1 MKHNYWYIAAAAALW
16 FLLLPGCT
24 NRKVSPTEEPES
36 QLPPAAPL
44 PSTANSDAQTLR
56 FLQDKIKADPDD
68 FIAQNKL
75 AAWHLQRL
83 RETGDLASLEIA
95 MKAARASLAT
105 LPAEHNTGALTL
117 LAQAEFTA
125 HEFAASRD
133 HAERLIQLEPGKGY
147 PFEILGDALLE
158 IGEYER
164 AETAFREFDLSGG
177 IQGLTRVAI
186 EQRMSRL
193 ALLHGDEETAER
205 RMLNALKTALSLPV
219 PPPETVAWCRW
230 QLGELAFGA
239 GKYAAAEKHYRD
251 ALTTVPGYF
260 RALASLG
267 RVRAARGDL
276 SDAIAQLEHATNI
289 IPDPSFVAAL
299 GDLYRR
305 VGRDDD
311 AEKQYKLVEAI
322 GKITVYSRQ
331 QALFYAD
338 HDMRRQEAY
347 SIAVKEYSLRKD
359 VYGADSVAWTALK
372 AGRFTEAQVAI
383 EEALRLGTRDAK
395 LFYHAGQIALA
406 LGNDASALSYFQ
418 RASALNP
425 EFDPLQ
431 AAIMKTLLSKL
442 SVGAAEHSSL
452 DINR

>member
-1 MKHNYWYIAAAAALW
+1 MKQNRWCIAGVFW
-16 FLLLPGCT
+16 FSLLLGCT
-24 NRKVSPTEEPES
+24 NRQFPRTEDS
-36 QLPPAAPL
+36 TLSVPPAVLL
-44 PSTANSDAQTLR
+44 PSTAATDAQTLR
-56 FLQDKIKADPDD
+56 FLQDRIKADPDD

-75 AAWHLQRL
+75 AAWHLQRV

-95 MKAARASLAT
+95 MRAARASLTT
-105 LPAEHNTGALTL
+105 LSAEHNTGALTL

-125 HEFAASRD
+125 HEFAASLK
-133 HAERLIQLEPGKGY
+133 HAERLIELEPGKGY

-186 EQRMSRL
+186 EQRMSRQAYL
-193 ALLHGDEETAER
+193 RGDEATSER

-219 PPPETVAWCRW
+219 PPRETVAWCRW

-239 GKYAAAEKHYRD
+239 GHYAAAEQHYRD

-276 SDAIAQLEHATNI
+276 ADAIAQYEHAVNI
-289 IPDPSFVAAL
+289 IPDPAFVAAL
-299 GDLYRR
+299 GDLYKR
-305 VGRDDD
+305 VGRDGD
-311 AEKQYKLVEAI
+311 AEKQYRLVEAI

-338 HDMRRQEAY
+338 HDVKPQEAY
-347 SIAVKEYSLRKD
+347 SIAAKEYSIRKD
-359 VYGADSVAWTALK
+359 IYGADAVAWTALK
-372 AGRFTEAQVAI
+372 AGRLNDAQVAI
-383 EEALRLGTRDAK
+383 EEALRLGTQDAK
-395 LFYHAGQIALA
+395 LFYHAGEIARA
-406 LGNDASALSYFQ
+406 AGDHASALNYFK
-418 RASALNP
+418 RVSALNP

-431 AAIMKTLLSKL
+431 ATIMKKL
-442 SVGAAEHSSL
+442 
-452 DINR
+452 

>member
-1 MKHNYWYIAAAAALW
+1 MKQNRWCIAGVFW
-16 FLLLPGCT
+16 FSLLLGCT
-24 NRKVSPTEEPES
+24 NRQFPRTEDS
-36 QLPPAAPL
+36 TLSVPPAVLL
-44 PSTANSDAQTLR
+44 PSTAATDAQTLR
-56 FLQDKIKADPDD
+56 FLQDRIKADPDD

-75 AAWHLQRL
+75 AAWHLQRV

-95 MKAARASLAT
+95 MKAALASLAT

-125 HEFAASRD
+125 HDFIASRK
-133 HAERLIQLEPGKGY
+133 HAERLIELEPGKGY

-164 AETAFREFDLSGG
+164 AETAFREFEQSGG

-193 ALLHGDEETAER
+193 ALLRGDEETAER

-219 PPPETVAWCRW
+219 PPRETVAWCRW
-230 QLGELAFGA
+230 QLGELAFGV
-239 GKYAAAEKHYRD
+239 GNYRAAEKHYRD

-267 RVRAARGDL
+267 RVRAASGDVA
-276 SDAIAQLEHATNI
+276 DAIAQYEHAVAI
-289 IPDPSFVAAL
+289 IPDPAFVAAL
-299 GDLYRR
+299 GDLYKL

-322 GKITVYSRQ
+322 ATLSVYSRQ
-331 QALFYAD
+331 HALFYAD
-338 HDMRRQEAY
+338 HELKPRKAY
-347 SIAVKEYSLRKD
+347 SIAVEEYSVRKD
-359 VYGADSVAWTALK
+359 IYGADTLAWTALK
-372 AGRFTEAQVAI
+372 AGRLNEAQVAI
-383 EEALRLGTRDAK
+383 DEALRLGTQDAR
-395 LFYHAGQIALA
+395 LFYHAGEIAKA
-406 LGNDASALSYFQ
+406 AGDDVSARNYFK
-418 RASALNP
+418 RASLLNP

-431 AAIMKTLLSKL
+431 ALTLKRLSADL
-442 SVGAAEHSSL
+442 TAGATALPRRDSA
-452 DINR
+452 R

>member
-1 MKHNYWYIAAAAALW
+1 MKQNRWCIAGVFW
-16 FLLLPGCT
+16 FSLLLGCT
-24 NRKVSPTEEPES
+24 NRQFPRTEDS
-36 QLPPAAPL
+36 TLSVPPAVLL
-44 PSTANSDAQTLR
+44 PSTAAPDAQTLR
-56 FLQDKIKADPDD
+56 FLQDRIKADPDD

-75 AAWHLQRL
+75 AAWHLQRV

-95 MKAARASLAT
+95 MKAALASLAT

-125 HEFAASRD
+125 HDFIASRK
-133 HAERLIQLEPGKGY
+133 HAERLIELEPGKGY

-164 AETAFREFDLSGG
+164 AETAFREFEQSGG

-193 ALLHGDEETAER
+193 ALLRGDEQTAER
-205 RMLNALKTALSLPV
+205 RMLKALKTALSLPV
-219 PPPETVAWCRW
+219 PPRETVAWCRW
-230 QLGELAFGA
+230 QLGELAFGV
-239 GKYAAAEKHYRD
+239 GNYTAAEKHYRD

-276 SDAIAQLEHATNI
+276 PDAIAQYEHATDI

-299 GDLYRR
+299 GDLYKR

-311 AEKQYKLVEAI
+311 AEKQYKLFEAI
-322 GKITVYSRQ
+322 GKISVYSRQ

-338 HDMRRQEAY
+338 HDRQPQETY
-347 SIAVKEYSLRKD
+347 SIAMKDYSVRKD
-359 VYGADSVAWTALK
+359 IYGADTLAWTALK
-372 AGRFTEAQVAI
+372 AGRLTEAQAAI
-383 EEALRLGTRDAK
+383 EEALRLGTKDAK
-395 LFYHAGQIALA
+395 LFFHAGEIARA
-406 LGNDASALSYFQ
+406 VGDEASALSYFK
-418 RASALNP
+418 RAAALNP

-431 AAIMKTLLSKL
+431 ATIMKKSFLKSNDG
-442 SVGAAEHSSL
+442 VAEVAHR
-452 DINR
+452 DWAH